1 MTLSELRTIFLDN
14 VGDPDQ
20 DVWTTAM
27 ANRLINAA
35 MHHVENL
42 LVRDQVAALMRYEQ
56 VTASN
61 SSSARVVLHDMG
73 ANLNVRRLIRAE
85 SPDETD
91 DDKQLKILGD
101 IRQVDSEVVTT
112 LSSRPRVF
120 QWNNG
125 VGFVGPTDGLSV
137 DLWYVAELPDM
148 TADTDVPGQAG
159 GSPSDIT
166 ADLMPLSI
174 QPLIPSYAA
183 VLALAGDNEAIDEW
197 SQIFVD
203 QMRAALAALGS
214 RPRGSER

>member
-1 MTLSELRTIFLDN
+1 MTLADLRTIFLDN

-56 VTASN
+56 VTVSN
-61 SSSARVVLHDMG
+61 SSSDRVVLHDMG

-85 SPDETD
+85 SPGESD
-91 DDKQLKILGD
+91 DDKQLKILSD
-101 IRQVDSEVVTT
+101 VHAVDAEVVTS
-112 LSSRPRVF
+112 LSTRPKVF

-125 VGFVGPTDGLSV
+125 VGFVGPTDSLSV

-166 ADLMPLSI
+166 ADLIPLSM
-174 QPLIPSYAA
+174 QALIPSYAA
-183 VLALAGDNEAIDEW
+183 VLGLAGQNEGIDEW
-197 SQIFVD
+197 SAIFVD
-203 QMRAALAALGS
+203 QMRAALAAMGS
-214 RPRGSER
+214 RPRGSQR